1 MEPPL
6 GSGAPQIG
14 AAGRLVGGG
23 GEARVAPPAVRAANR
38 HHALTLGRQVA
49 EMLAG
54 VAIGDDGAE
63 GDLQDRVATAGAVTV
78 RALPVGAAL
87 GVVVAL
93 VVVIEQRRQRG
104 IGLEP
109 DGAAVSAVSPVGAAV
124 GDELLAPEAHA
135 PGAPVAAL
143 DEHIDL
149 VDEHA
154 VHRGPGGP
162 PEVTPGWSRR
172 SRSANLRAVRISRSR
187 RPSRRAC

>member
-1 MEPPL
+1 GAQAREERRLAGIREADHADVGQELQLEMEPAL
-6 GSGAPQIG
+6 RSGAPQVG

-38 HHALTLGRQVA
+38 DHALTLDRQVA

-63 GDLQDRVATAGAVTV
+63 GNFQDRVTSAGAVTV

-87 GVVVAL
+87 GVVVTL
-93 VVVIEQRRQRG
+93 VVLIEQGRHRG

-124 GDELLAPEAHA
+124 GDEFLATEAHA
-135 PGAPVAAL
+135 AGAPVAPL
-143 DEHIDL
+143 DEHNDL
-149 VDEHA
+149 
-154 VHRGPGGP
+154 
-162 PEVTPGWSRR
+162 
-172 SRSANLRAVRISRSR
+172 ANQ
-187 RPSRRAC
+187 P